1 MKLIAIQGI
10 YISTGKI
17 QLENMK
23 MVELKDL
30 TEEITL
36 ELPIGSKIELTI
48 SCEANDFLSGKDG
61 IVWASYDSRQVDII
75 QSALLAQQVNS
86 ELKKISLDGH
96 DLIMIKIPNETEIN
110 IAMDFIWRTSTGL
123 RLKPDWSY
131 PAGETNKS
139 FQQWLNGQ

>member
-1 MKLIAIQGI
+1 M
-10 YISTGKI
+10 GKI

-96 DLIMIKIPNETEIN
+96 ELIMIKIPNETEIN